1 MSAVPGRGT
10 LTVTLV
16 VASLLLCCVLGGCAG
31 SLHLASLPTDEQ
43 RCLYGGGVF
52 HAGLCEYCR

>member
-1 MSAVPGRGT
+1 MN
-10 LTVTLV
+10 VTLV
-16 VASLLLCCVLGGCAG
+16 VASLLLLLAVLGGCAG
-31 SLHLASLPTDEQ
+31 PRHLASLPTDEQ

>member
-1 MSAVPGRGT
+1 MNATR
-10 LTVTLV
+10 V
-16 VASLLLCCVLGGCAG
+16 VASLLLLFCALGGCTG
-31 SLHLASLPTDEQ
+31 PLHFASLPTDEQ